1 MGTYKHISRLRCA
14 RLIGREVA
22 SFYMLLGE
30 TQKAAVFLGDILR
43 TFEENGWQ
51 ELAAQTQLELAECHK
66 KAGDSRKFV
75 QACMA
80 VSAAPEIDTLLRWTY
95 FDEMR
100 RSLESLNK
108 PLIVPFANVVKIVTV
123 SVKND
128 SVITQ
133 DSKIEVELVLDSNF
147 PREVLCSNILMAMDM
162 EVPESNKIKDKFV
175 NCRTVHGKDLKLE
188 DPVMRRSPLKRL
200 LNYKEDKQLSS
211 ASAGVPKKVLGPRDS
226 AAAPPHQP
234 DFARSL
240 EVNKLVSVF

>member
-1 MGTYKHISRLRCA
+1 MGTYKHIGRLRSA

-66 KAGDSRKFV
+66 KAGDGRKFV

-80 VSAAPEIDTLLRWTY
+80 VSAAPEIDTLLRWSY

-108 PLIVPFANVVKIVTV
+108 PLTVPFANVVKIITV

-147 PREVLCSNILMAMDM
+147 PREVLCSNILMAMEA
-162 EVPESNKIKDKFV
+162 EVPESNKTKDKFL
-175 NCRTVHGKDLKLE
+175 NCRTVDGKDLKLE
-188 DPVMRRSPLKRL
+188 DPMMRRLPIRRHLIY
-200 LNYKEDKQLSS
+200 NEDKQLST
-211 ASAGVPKKVLGPRDS
+211 ASAVAPKKVALKRKDS
-226 AAAPPHQP
+226 AAAPHQA
-234 DFARSL
+234 DFVRSL
-240 EVNKLVSVF
+240 EVNKLVSVY